1 MRNDEVVR
9 LFDLYANDLY
19 RFALSYLGSKQDAED
34 TVQDIYLKLLSKSL
48 LLRKDREK
56 DYFGHFFEKSFKN
69 PSVVHCGVQPG
80 TIFAVFCRSEGNYQ
94 GLFTGML

>member
-1 MRNDEVVR
+1 M
-9 LFDLYANDLY
+9 
-19 RFALSYLGSKQDAED
+19 G
-34 TVQDIYLKLLSKSL
+34 
-48 LLRKDREK
+48 K